1 MKKINK
7 KYGTL
12 FWITGISGSGKTT
25 IAKKIYPEINKKFGP
40 TLILSGDDLRKIFK
54 LKGYSYEE
62 RSKIVLKY
70 CKFAKFVTDQK
81 INLILAV
88 IGMMD
93 HVRNWNKRNI
103 KNYIEIY
110 IKADVKTIIQK
121 RKKKIYL
128 KSKKNIVGIDIKPE
142 LPKKP
147 DIIVNNNLN
156 KSISSIKD
164 ELLKTINSKI
174 KLN

>member
-1 MKKINK
+1 MKINK

-12 FWITGISGSGKTT
+12 FWVTGISGSGKTT
-25 IAKKIYPEINKKFGP
+25 IAKKIYPDIKKKFGP

-54 LKGYSYEE
+54 LEGYSYED
-62 RSKIVLKY
+62 RSRIVLKY

-93 HVRNWNKRNI
+93 HIRDWNKKNI

-110 IKADVKTIIQK
+110 IKADVKKIIK
-121 RKKKIYL
+121 KKKKKIYF

-147 DIIVNNNLN
+147 DIIVNNKFN
-156 KSISSIKD
+156 KSISLIKS
-164 ELLKTINSKI
+164 ELIKSINSKI
-174 KLN
+174 KLNQ